1 MSGDDKVNI
10 LIVDDLP
17 EKVLVLRSV
26 LEELGENVMTAY
38 SGKEALRL
46 ALEHEFAVIL
56 LDVNM
61 PDIDGFE
68 TASLIRQRKKSA
80 LTPIIFITAFADEL
94 HTARGYLLGA
104 VDYMLTPVVPDI
116 LRTKVKVFVDLF
128 RLNQRTRRQAEERI
142 ALAQEQA
149 LRAAAEE
156 TTRQATFLARAS
168 TALTSSL
175 DYEETLYGLLRVV
188 VPELADLAAVTVL
201 GERGQPWKTELAWVH
216 PPDKM
221 LHSAALSGDDSPH
234 DEIREA
240 VDEVLRTGQKRVLED
255 LTVLYPP
262 PSLSPL
268 PPGDRA
274 EETNGRLNRAAI
286 LPLRARGRIVGA
298 LSLAIG
304 PSGRRL
310 NPAELALAE
319 DLASRAAIA
328 VDNARLYQSVQEGDR
343 HKNEFLAMLAH
354 ELRNPLAPI
363 RNAVEV
369 MRLMGPGEAPLVQ
382 ARDII
387 DRQVT
392 HMARLID
399 DLLDMSR
406 ISRGKILL
414 RKESVD
420 LVKLVHAVVEDY
432 RTSLEGAGLKV
443 ERQLPQ
449 GPLWTL
455 GDPTR
460 LAQIVGNVLH
470 NANKFTDAGGRV
482 LIRLTADEDGKTARV
497 SIRDSG
503 IGMEPEILARV
514 FDTFTQA
521 DRSLDRS
528 RGGLGLGLALVKGLV
543 DLHGGDVTAHS
554 DGAGKGTE
562 ISIRLALQER
572 QQRVNG
578 APVPVQSQQR
588 CFRILVVEDNV
599 DSAESMRMLLSLAGH
614 QVEVAY
620 SGLVGVETAQEF
632 RPQVVFCDIGLP
644 GGMDGH
650 AVARALRQDLGFA
663 SAYLIALTGYGQE
676 TDKNRSREAGF
687 DVHLTKPVNYEEI
700 ERLLLS
706 VPARA
711 AAEPD
716 ACSPPTQ
723 LADQSTYT

>member
-1 MSGDDKVNI
+1 MSSDDKVNI

-26 LEELGENVMTAY
+26 LEELGENVMAAY

-175 DYEETLYGLLRVV
+175 DYEETLNGLLRVV

-201 GERGQPWKTELAWVH
+201 GERGQPWTTELAWVH
-216 PPDKM
+216 PPDKT
-221 LHSAALSGDDSPH
+221 LHSAALSGNDVPH
-234 DEIREA
+234 DRMREA

-255 LTVLYPP
+255 LAVAYPP
-262 PSLSPL
+262 VAVAASA
-268 PPGDRA
+268 GA
-274 EETNGRLNRAAI
+274 AANGQLNRAAI

-304 PSGRRL
+304 PSGRHL
-310 NPAELALAE
+310 HPAELALAE

-328 VDNARLYQSVQEGDR
+328 VDNARLYHSVQEGDR

-420 LVKLVHAVVEDY
+420 LVELVHAVVEDY

-443 ERQLPQ
+443 EKQLPQ

-482 LIRLTADEDGKTARV
+482 LIRLTADEDAKTARI

-543 DLHGGDVTAHS
+543 DLHGGEVTAHS

-578 APVPVQSQQR
+578 APVPIQSQQR

-663 SAYLIALTGYGQE
+663 SAYLVALTGYGQE
-676 TDKNRSREAGF
+676 SDKNRSREAGF

-706 VPARA
+706 VPDRA

-716 ACSPPTQ
+716 ACSSPTQ